1 MTGCDTIITFEP
13 ENLYYLTGFWGEAI
27 GILQK
32 NGNTTIVAPELEMKR
47 AKSESTNCDIIKS
60 DRGYNA
66 LNKVT
71 KLIKEKPA
79 STLQ

>member
-60 DRGYNA
+60 RFKFIHPFSCPLWSN
-66 LNKVT
+66 
-71 KLIKEKPA
+71 
-79 STLQ
+79 